1 MNFRNEHFKAGRAF
15 SELGL
20 SAVGC
25 GRLSDLQR
33 GFPDGGLAA
42 SRSVFATGPWPAH
55 LCAPRQ
61 QLHRR
66 PHAWAQG
73 PKSSSRSDFVSVS
86 ASELTAGSSLLSGPW
101 PRKWTCRS
109 EFALG
114 RSFQHLLL
122 CFPGTA
128 PADTGSPQACTQRH
142 SQRGGHLILWSAGQR
157 SQHGANPTDSFTAEK
172 MWPLASVTPHPT
184 NA

>member
-1 MNFRNEHFKAGRAF
+1 MNFCNERFKAGRAF

-20 SAVGC
+20 SALGF

-33 GFPDGGLAA
+33 GFPDGGSAA

-55 LCAPRQ
+55 LCPPRQ
-61 QLHRR
+61 QLRRR
-66 PHAWAQG
+66 PHAWAWG

-86 ASELTAGSSLLSGPW
+86 ASELTAGSSLPSGPW

-114 RSFQHLLL
+114 NPREKL
-122 CFPGTA
+122 PA
-128 PADTGSPQACTQRH
+128 PASLLSWDRPR
-142 SQRGGHLILWSAGQR
+142 
-157 SQHGANPTDSFTAEK
+157 
-172 MWPLASVTPHPT
+172 
-184 NA
+184 